1 MEREHSLLNPSSC
14 SIWSNCT
21 PAARFGEKFE
31 KKSSDYADEGTLCHA
46 IATDLLNYRLKRLDK
61 RGYLVNLAMHRA
73 HRLYDPTEMERH
85 AEAFVNYVLGLY
97 HSYQQKGWVDIYIE
111 IRVDYDHIAP
121 EGYGHLDVGIV
132 SPKTIDVIDLKYGK
146 GVPVSAIVNP
156 QLGLYGVGLIEHQR
170 FTDEFENLNLHIFQ
184 PRLDNISVFNTT
196 VKECMKWAEGKIKK
210 AALLAFKGEG
220 EYNAGTWCRFCA
232 ALPKC
237 KAAADRNTELA
248 KYEFKIPYELDND
261 EVAEV
266 LLLGETLVNWYTSV
280 KEYATAEAR
289 KGAKFPGFKM
299 VNGKSNRRYIDGK
312 QEHIIKVLRKAG
324 YSDEQIMKSA
334 LLGIG
339 EMEKLLG
346 GEGFNKMLGKFVVKP
361 PGAPALVPETDRR
374 SAMHGKAGAQND
386 FKNIKTKK

>member
-1 MEREHSLLNPSSC
+1 MERDHSIFGPSSA
-14 SIWSNCT
+14 SIWLNCT
-21 PAARFGEKFE
+21 PAARFGAKFE
-31 KKSSDYADEGTLCHA
+31 KKSSDYADEGTLCHD
-46 IATDLLNYRLKRLDK
+46 IAADLLNYRLKRLSK
-61 RGYLVNLAMHRA
+61 REYLVNLAAHRS
-73 HRLYDPTEMERH
+73 HRLYDPFEMERH
-85 AEAFVNYVLGLY
+85 AEAFVNYVLEILY
-97 HSYQQKGWVDIYIE
+97 LYQQKGWADIYVE
-111 IRVDYDHIAP
+111 TRVDYSHVVQ
-121 EGYGHLDVGIV
+121 EGYGHLDVAII

-156 QLGLYGVGLIEHQR
+156 QLGLYAIGVIEDQR
-170 FTDEFENLNLHIFQ
+170 FIDEFEKLNLHIFQ
-184 PRLDNISVFNTT
+184 PRIDNISVFNTT
-196 VKECMKWAEGKIKK
+196 VQECIKWAQGTVKKK
-210 AALLAFKGEG
+210 AALAFKGEG
-220 EYNAGTWCRFCA
+220 DFNAGSWCRFCA

-237 KAAADRNTELA
+237 KTAADRHTSLA
-248 KYEFKIPYELDND
+248 KLDFKLPYELDND

-299 VNGKSNRRYIDGK
+299 VNGKSNRRYAEGK
-312 QEHIIKVLRKAG
+312 QEDIIKALKKAG
-324 YSDEQIMKSA
+324 YTDDQIKKSS

-346 GEGFNKMLGKFVVKP
+346 DAGFTKLLGKYVVKP

-386 FKNIKTKK
+386 FKTVKIKK